1 MNIRVLTIAVVG
13 GTMLLSAPLATVS
26 YADNM
31 VDPNKC
37 QALTVDL
44 KWDLMLVGASHKNY
58 DASNQAMASRRGSS
72 QEGRACR
79 LYPNGNAGHRRPGP
93 ACEQLSRIACGTNS
107 AR

>member
-1 MNIRVLTIAVVG
+1 MKMRVLTIAVVG

-58 DASNQAMASRRGSS
+58 DASNQAMASAEEQHKKGEHAACI
-72 QEGRACR
+72 QTATQGIEG
-79 LYPNGNAGHRRPGP
+79 LGLPVNSYP
-93 ACEQLSRIACGTNS
+93 E
-107 AR
+107 